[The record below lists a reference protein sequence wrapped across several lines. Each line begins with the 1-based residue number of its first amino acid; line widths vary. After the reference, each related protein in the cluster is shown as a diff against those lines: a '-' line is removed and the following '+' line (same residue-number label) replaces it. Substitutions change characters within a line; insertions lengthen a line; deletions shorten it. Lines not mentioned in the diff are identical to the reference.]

1 MDADSGLNTA
11 EQHEYCRIIHDQVGH
26 MRGLISN
33 LLDVGRIDSGMLSVA
48 PEPSEVADLVDRA
61 RNTFLSGGGRHTVL
75 IDLPPDLPWVMA
87 DRARIVQVLNSLLSN
102 AARHSPESSPL
113 RVAGEHN
120 GVHVAISVT
129 DEGQG
134 VASERLHGLFR
145 KYTQLAGISGEHMKG
160 TTGLGLVICRGLV
173 EAHGGRIRA
182 ESGGVGQGARFTFSL
197 PVAEQTG
204 NVEPSTETRDPIRIL
219 VVDGDPRTLRYVRD
233 ALAASGYA
241 PLVAE
246 GHKNL
251 SHVIRTEQP
260 QLVLLDL
267 MLHRTDAIKLMES
280 VPEFAD
286 LPVIFISGY
295 GRDGTIAQALESRV
309 ADYIVKPFS
318 ATELTARVWAAL
330 RRRAAPAPF
339 ASGDLTIQYEQRR
352 VTVGE
357 REITLT
363 ATEFNLLSLLSR
375 NAGRS

>member
-1 MDADSGLNTA
+1 M
-11 EQHEYCRIIHDQVGH
+11 
-26 MRGLISN
+26 
-33 LLDVGRIDSGMLSVA
+33 
-48 PEPSEVADLVDRA
+48 
-61 RNTFLSGGGRHTVL
+61 
-75 IDLPPDLPWVMA
+75 
-87 DRARIVQVLNSLLSN
+87 
-102 AARHSPESSPL
+102 
-113 RVAGEHN
+113 
-120 GVHVAISVT
+120 
-129 DEGQG
+129 
-134 VASERLHGLFR
+134 
-145 KYTQLAGISGEHMKG
+145 
-160 TTGLGLVICRGLV
+160 
-173 EAHGGRIRA
+173 
-182 ESGGVGQGARFTFSL
+182 
-197 PVAEQTG
+197 
-204 NVEPSTETRDPIRIL
+204 
-219 VVDGDPRTLRYVRD
+219 VDGDPRTLRYVRD
-233 ALAASGYA
+233 ALAASGYE

-295 GRDGTIAQALESRV
+295 GRDETIAQALESRV

-339 ASGDLTIQYEQRR
+339 ALGDLTIQYEQRR

-375 NAGRS
+375 NAGRVMTYETILPQLWSNRDTGDINLVRNFTKKLREKLGEDAANPTWILNVRGVGYRMPAPGPPL